1 MVSEDF
7 PAEVGDEPAGFAA
20 VSRLADY
27 HLEERIGAGGM
38 AVVFRARDE
47 RLQRRVAL
55 KVLAPALARDEAFR
69 HRFIRESRAA
79 AAVDDPHI
87 IPVFEAG
94 EAEGVLFLAM
104 RYVPGGDVRTLVRR
118 AGQLSPAQALAIISP
133 VASALDAAHS
143 AGLVHRDVKL
153 ANILLDVHPGR
164 PDHVYLSDFGL
175 SKMVMSSLG
184 PTQTGQFLGTPGYSA
199 PEQLEG
205 KQVDGRADQ
214 YSLACATFELLC
226 GQTPFPRDQL
236 AAVIW
241 AHLSEPPP
249 TLTSERPDLP
259 PAIDSVLAKAL
270 AKDPAD
276 RYASCWEFAD
286 ALRAALGLPP
296 YHSNAE
302 GIVRADRPQDDAAWS
317 PGTGAG
323 EDSIPDAPVPATQL
337 ARPGP
342 SAEGQPK
349 GRVRRL
355 VQAEAPRVT
364 ARMPSAARTRRAR
377 DRSPSPAR
385 PLPAARRP
393 RSSPSPSRGPRSRPT
408 RSGPSARIRDRPA
421 RSRFA
426 LRNWRV
432 RWRLAALIAVPLL
445 TAAVFGALT
454 INRNITNWQT
464 TGRVQHLAQLNS
476 AVLKYI
482 QAVEDERDYT
492 VASTANGQGYSARL
506 RTARRVTDGAAAEV
520 AALADGT
527 TAGSGYQ
534 PGAVQAVN
542 AVQVGAETLPF
553 VRKTVA
559 DPLFPVAAIIQVY
572 TVNIIQPANTF
583 TSVVGN
589 ETTNTNFRRDVTA
602 LGQLLQVEDSRSVQ
616 RAILLRAVSLPQPT
630 LSPDD
635 IAGLQQA
642 QQQEKADLANFDASV
657 DPAEQLNYSNTVTG
671 APVDQA
677 AQQESLALA
686 LLPGASSA
694 HPLTPANARVL
705 AAANVNEDMSFTVGK
720 VRQVADELNGNI
732 SMLAKTSRNNATT
745 GLLITSLVTLLLLL
759 LVLLIFTMV
768 ARSLTRPL
776 RKLVSAGFSSLAAPN
791 AGPPA

>member
-1 MVSEDF
+1 MSEGF
-7 PAEVGDEPAGFAA
+7 PAEASDLSAGVAA

-55 KVLAPALARDEAFR
+55 KVLAPALAGDEAFR

-153 ANILLDVHPGR
+153 ANILLDVRPGR

-184 PTQTGQFLGTPGYSA
+184 PTKAGQFLGTPGYSA

-249 TLTSERPDLP
+249 TLTSRRPDLP

-276 RYASCWEFAD
+276 RYASCRAFAE
-286 ALRAALGLPP
+286 ALREALGLAP

-302 GIVRADRPQDDAAWS
+302 GIVRADRPQDDAAWP

-323 EDSIPDAPVPATQL
+323 EDSILDAPVPATPQ

-342 SAEGQPK
+342 SAEGQPT
-349 GRVRRL
+349 GRVQRL
-355 VQAEAPRVT
+355 LRAEASRVT
-364 ARMPSAARTRRAR
+364 ARMPSADGTRREW

-393 RSSPSPSRGPRSRPT
+393 WSSPSPSRGPAP
-408 RSGPSARIRDRPA
+408 GQHGRDHPPA
-421 RSRFA
+421 S
-426 LRNWRV
+426 
-432 RWRLAALIAVPLL
+432 
-445 TAAVFGALT
+445 
-454 INRNITNWQT
+454 
-464 TGRVQHLAQLNS
+464 
-476 AVLKYI
+476 
-482 QAVEDERDYT
+482 E
-492 VASTANGQGYSARL
+492 
-506 RTARRVTDGAAAEV
+506 TARPGR
-520 AALADGT
+520 
-527 TAGSGYQ
+527 GS
-534 PGAVQAVN
+534 P
-542 AVQVGAETLPF
+542 
-553 VRKTVA
+553 
-559 DPLFPVAAIIQVY
+559 
-572 TVNIIQPANTF
+572 
-583 TSVVGN
+583 
-589 ETTNTNFRRDVTA
+589 
-602 LGQLLQVEDSRSVQ
+602 
-616 RAILLRAVSLPQPT
+616 
-630 LSPDD
+630 
-635 IAGLQQA
+635 
-642 QQQEKADLANFDASV
+642 
-657 DPAEQLNYSNTVTG
+657 
-671 APVDQA
+671 
-677 AQQESLALA
+677 
-686 LLPGASSA
+686 
-694 HPLTPANARVL
+694 
-705 AAANVNEDMSFTVGK
+705 
-720 VRQVADELNGNI
+720 
-732 SMLAKTSRNNATT
+732 
-745 GLLITSLVTLLLLL
+745 
-759 LVLLIFTMV
+759 
-768 ARSLTRPL
+768 
-776 RKLVSAGFSSLAAPN
+776 
-791 AGPPA
+791 

>member
-7 PAEVGDEPAGFAA
+7 PAEADDEPAGFAA

-55 KVLAPALARDEAFR
+55 KVLAPALARDKAFR

-153 ANILLDVHPGR
+153 ANILLDVRPGR

-249 TLTSERPDLP
+249 MLTSERLDLP

-270 AKDPAD
+270 AKAPTD
-276 RYASCWEFAD
+276 RYATCREFAD

-296 YHSNAE
+296 YHSKAE
-302 GIVRADRPQDDAAWS
+302 GIVRADRPQDDAAWP

-323 EDSIPDAPVPATQL
+323 QDSILDAPVGAEVTDGPEASMTMSARHASTTYSPETEHQPRHGRGGKYNSTASDVSRIHPGPATWADGRGEPPPAPAQTGGD
-337 ARPGP
+337 RQSRSQP
-342 SAEGQPK
+342 SQEQEP
-349 GRVRRL
+349 RRTD
-355 VQAEAPRVT
+355 R
-364 ARMPSAARTRRAR
+364 RRRTRRIGGILAAASVVTIAGFLIGTR
-377 DRSPSPAR
+377 TGTTPQPKTGLTPSHSDHSIPVSTI
-385 PLPAARRP
+385 PH
-393 RSSPSPSRGPRSRPT
+393 GPTAYVIAGDAIDPINLTTNTASKPIAIGGDGNASGIAVT
-408 RSGPSARIRDRPA
+408 RSGKTAFATVGDSIIPINLATGRPGTPMEIGYPLSSIAITPDGETAYVADDMGVGTVIRVNLATGRYSKPIKVDHPLKLPDGHTVGDGPIAIAITPDGKTAYTANYEAWTVTPIDVATGARGTPIRVGQNPNSIAITPDGKTAYTANAGDGTVTPIDLATHIA
-421 RSRFA
+421 RAPIDVPGAPPNGVPWAIAITPNGKTAYVATVAGKLISID
-426 LRNWRV
+426 
-432 RWRLAALIAVPLL
+432 LATGTPGKLIRGDGSYPLIAIAPNGKVAYVTSQFGQTIMPIDL
-445 TAAVFGALT
+445 T
-454 INRNITNWQT
+454 
-464 TGRVQHLAQLNS
+464 
-476 AVLKYI
+476 
-482 QAVEDERDYT
+482 
-492 VASTANGQGYSARL
+492 NGL
-506 RTARRVTDGAAAEV
+506 R
-520 AALADGT
+520 
-527 TAGSGYQ
+527 
-534 PGAVQAVN
+534 
-542 AVQVGAETLPF
+542 
-553 VRKTVA
+553 
-559 DPLFPVAAIIQVY
+559 
-572 TVNIIQPANTF
+572 
-583 TSVVGN
+583 
-589 ETTNTNFRRDVTA
+589 
-602 LGQLLQVEDSRSVQ
+602 
-616 RAILLRAVSLPQPT
+616 
-630 LSPDD
+630 
-635 IAGLQQA
+635 
-642 QQQEKADLANFDASV
+642 
-657 DPAEQLNYSNTVTG
+657 G
-671 APVDQA
+671 APIRVGQDPP
-677 AQQESLALA
+677 QEI
-686 LLPGASSA
+686 
-694 HPLTPANARVL
+694 VI
-705 AAANVNEDMSFTVGK
+705 VG
-720 VRQVADELNGNI
+720 
-732 SMLAKTSRNNATT
+732 
-745 GLLITSLVTLLLLL
+745 
-759 LVLLIFTMV
+759 
-768 ARSLTRPL
+768 
-776 RKLVSAGFSSLAAPN
+776 
-791 AGPPA
+791 

>member
-1 MVSEDF
+1 MSEGF
-7 PAEVGDEPAGFAA
+7 AAEASDLSAGVAA

-55 KVLAPALARDEAFR
+55 KVLAPALAGDEAFR

-153 ANILLDVHPGR
+153 ANILLDARPGR

-302 GIVRADRPQDDAAWS
+302 GIVRADRPQDDAAWP

-323 EDSIPDAPVPATQL
+323 EDSILDAPVPATPAGAAGAVSGGPADGESSAPL
-337 ARPGP
+337 AGG
-342 SAEGQPK
+342 SVASDGSDAVG
-349 GRVRRL
+349 GRD
-355 VQAEAPRVT
+355 A
-364 ARMPSAARTRRAR
+364 ARMGPQPVTG
-377 DRSPSPAR
+377 
-385 PLPAARRP
+385 PAASGGETP
-393 RSSPSPSRGPRSRPT
+393 VVVAQPQPGARSRPT

-426 LRNWRV
+426 LSNWRV
-432 RWRLAALIAVPLL
+432 RWQLAALPAVPLL

-454 INRNITNWQT
+454 ISGDVSSWQT
-464 TGRVQHLAQLNS
+464 TGRVQHLAQLNN
-476 AVLKYI
+476 AVVKYI
-482 QAVEDERDYT
+482 QAVEDERDYSI
-492 VASTANGQGYSARL
+492 ASTANRAGFSARL
-506 RTARRVTDGAAAEV
+506 RTARQVTDGAAAEV
-520 AALADGT
+520 TALADGT
-527 TAGSGYQ
+527 TAGHGYQ
-534 PGAVQAVN
+534 LAAVQAVN
-542 AVQVGAETLPF
+542 SVQVGVKTLPY
-553 VRKTVA
+553 VRKAVA
-559 DPLFPVAAIIQVY
+559 DPQFPMTAIMQVY
-572 TVNIIQPANTF
+572 TVNVIQPANKF
-583 TSVVGN
+583 TSVIGN
-589 ETTNTNFRRDVTA
+589 ETTNIDFRRDVTA
-602 LGQLLQVEDSRSVQ
+602 LGALLQVEDSKSVQ
-616 RAILLRAVSLPQPT
+616 RALLLRAVSLPQPT

-635 IAGLQQA
+635 LAGLQQA
-642 QQQEKADLANFDASV
+642 QQREKADLANFDASV

-671 APVDQA
+671 SLVEQA

-686 LLPGASSA
+686 LLPGPSSA
-694 HPLTPANARVL
+694 HPLTPANARLL
-705 AAANVNEDMSFTVGK
+705 AAATVNDDMSFTIGK
-720 VRQVADELNGNI
+720 VRQVAGELTGNI
-732 SMLAKTSRNNATT
+732 STRVNTSRNNAST
-745 GLLITSLVTLLLLL
+745 GLLVTSLVTLLLLL